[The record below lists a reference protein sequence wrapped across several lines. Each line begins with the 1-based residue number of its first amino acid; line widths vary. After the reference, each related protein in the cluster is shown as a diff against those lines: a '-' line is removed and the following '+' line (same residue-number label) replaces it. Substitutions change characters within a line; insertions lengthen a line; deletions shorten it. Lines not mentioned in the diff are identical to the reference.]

1 MTAISV
7 RSFRPRA
14 HLATIALLSFI
25 FSFIAARTFTTFY
38 PSTVL
43 VSNGIHVHHFWY
55 GIVLLAIGGW
65 LGISYSGRETDR
77 VAAILYGA
85 GGGLIVDEVGLL
97 LTFGNYWTGLTYTFL
112 IILLAFVTILMLFNR
127 YRQPIMT
134 ELAELARNKVSLYL
148 GVFLAA
154 VSVAFITQTNNALV
168 TAVASGLTI
177 VAIIV
182 IVAYLVRQVK
192 IIPKKKFEE
201 QEDRLKNGTM
211 VHEIERDVRER
222 KTVLH

>member
-7 RSFRPRA
+7 TGFRPRA
-14 HLATIALLSFI
+14 HLATLALLSFI

-55 GIVLLAIGGW
+55 GIALLAIGGW
-65 LGISYSGRETDR
+65 LGIGYENTETGR

-97 LTFGNYWTGLTYTFL
+97 LTFGNYWTGITYTFL
-112 IILLAFVTILMLFNR
+112 IILLAFVTVLMLFNR
-127 YRQPIMT
+127 YQLLIVT
-134 ELAELARNKVSLYL
+134 ELAELVSNKVSFYL

-154 VSVAFITQTNNALV
+154 ASVAFITQTNNALV
-168 TAVASGLTI
+168 EAIAGGLTI
-177 VAIIV
+177 IGIIL
-182 IVAYLVRQVK
+182 IITYLIRRAK
-192 IIPKKKFEE
+192 ITPK
-201 QEDRLKNGTM
+201 RNS
-211 VHEIERDVRER
+211 
-222 KTVLH
+222 